1 VTLGATAS
9 GDLPDDVSRLVREA
23 AARLGRAGIDTPR
36 VDAELLLAHA
46 AGVPRERVVSAAVL
60 GRPVSSLLLATGDD
74 AAGDGGAVSALPADR
89 ATTRDDGARIEEP
102 PHPET
107 PRARTAADVLAD
119 VARLLDARAARVPLQ
134 HLTGSAPFRHLE
146 LLVGPGV
153 FVPRPET
160 EQVAQVA
167 IDAARAVDAP
177 HGPVV
182 VDLCTGTG
190 AIALALATEVPAA
203 RVHAVELDRD
213 AHTWAER
220 NVRRVREA
228 SGAVVHL
235 VRGDARTAFADLDGT
250 CDVVVSNPPYVP
262 PGAVPRDPEVALHDP
277 QVALYGLGEDG
288 LEVPRG
294 VTRAAARLL
303 ASGGLYVMEHAEV
316 QAEAARD
323 MVAAVG
329 GFEDVRT
336 VDDLTGR
343 PRMVV
348 ARRTTGPAPA
358 GPGDP
363 SDMED

>member
-1 VTLGATAS
+1 MTSPRVPAVRPGQDPTS
-9 GDLPDDVSRLVREA
+9 SLPDDVSRLVREA
-23 AARLGRAGIDTPR
+23 AARLARAGIDTPR

-60 GRPVSSLLLATGDD
+60 GRPVSSLLP
-74 AAGDGGAVSALPADR
+74 DGTP
-89 ATTRDDGARIEEP
+89 TTE
-102 PHPET
+102 
-107 PRARTAADVLAD
+107 DVLDGLAG
-119 VARLLDARAARVPLQ
+119 LLDARARRVPLQ
-134 HLTGSAPFRHLE
+134 HLTGTAPFRHLD
-146 LLVGPGV
+146 LVVGPGV

-167 IDAARAVDAP
+167 IDESLGVVARGSQA
-177 HGPVV
+177 PVV
-182 VDLCTGTG
+182 VDLCTGSG
-190 AIALALATEVPAA
+190 AIALAVATEVPGA

-213 AHTWAER
+213 AHAWAER
-220 NVRRVREA
+220 NVARTHEA

-235 VRGDARTAFADLDGT
+235 VRGDARTALAELDGT

-262 PGAVPRDPEVALHDP
+262 PDAVPRDPEVALHDP
-277 QVALYGLGEDG
+277 HVALYGLGEDG

-303 ASGGLYVMEHAEV
+303 APGGLYVMEHAEV
-316 QAEAARD
+316 QARPARD

-336 VDDLTGR
+336 VEDLTGR

-348 ARRTTGPAPA
+348 ARRSRATSEPDPA
-358 GPGDP
+358 PGDP